1 MTANRLPAMLGASAT
16 LTAACLSVLAGWQ
29 RGGLAAERAL
39 WVAIGV
45 VLVLAA
51 HFLPALLQHRGAFL
65 RVCGCALWTCCM
77 AATCYGHAVFFT
89 LSQRHAAEARAALAA
104 QAHEAVAAAAT
115 SRPLTEIARE
125 RAAAVARFAEAK
137 ARRCTTSC
145 AALDARRT
153 ALAARVDA
161 LDTETSEVRRLQ
173 AAQDRAE
180 ADSDTARADPV
191 TAPLTALLDVP
202 AARLDLISGLA
213 FAGVLEGVA
222 CFCWLLAFAPARVAA
237 QSRAFLPVAVTGA
250 GSGPGNAPPA
260 VPLTP
265 VVAQPAEPAV
275 APAVGPIAP
284 ATAIADSDIERIA
297 RGVAAGELRA
307 TVADIRR
314 FLGCSQTRAV
324 ALRRQFNNEA
334 RIACSKD

>member
-1 MTANRLPAMLGASAT
+1 MTANRLPTMLGASAT

-29 RGGLAAERAL
+29 RGGWAAERAL

-51 HFLPALLQHRGAFL
+51 HLLPALLQHRGAFL

-89 LSQRHAAEARAALAA
+89 FSQRHAAEARAALAVL
-104 QAHEAVAAAAT
+104 AHEAVVVAAAPR
-115 SRPLTEIARE
+115 SLTAIARD
-125 RAAAVARFAEAK
+125 RAAVVARLAEAR
-137 ARRCTTSC
+137 ARRCMTSC

-161 LDTETSEVRRLQ
+161 LDTEASEARHQQ

-202 AARLDLISGLA
+202 AARLELISGLA
-213 FAGVLEGVA
+213 FAAVLEGVA
-222 CFCWLLAFAPARVAA
+222 CFCWLLAFTPVRVPT
-237 QSRAFLPVAVTGA
+237 QSRAALPAAVTAA
-250 GSGPGNAPPA
+250 GSDPGNGPPA
-260 VPLTP
+260 VPVTP
-265 VVAQPAEPAV
+265 VVAQPAEPAI
-275 APAVGPIAP
+275 APAVGPIVS
-284 ATAIADSDIERIA
+284 ATGNANPDFERIA
-297 RGVAAGELRA
+297 RGVAAGELRT
-307 TVADIRR
+307 TVAGIRQ

-334 RIACSKD
+334 RIA